1 MVNPRLTAI
10 AAEEDWFD
18 VGRQLEA
25 AMAEPK
31 RFGCATSDDV
41 LREVANLRAQHP
53 ESLKRT
59 VRGARVLATHYP
71 EAAGR
76 GPEGPGLMHVLL
88 LDQLRE
94 LGAPLTQHFKME
106 VLSGRVTQRALEQRV
121 AEARA
126 AAETKAE
133 RGERPRPAG
142 HRRARSRDFE
152 AAVREFVEHYPE
164 LFCDDPSATVTS
176 GYKVR
181 PVPFDIALWSGEEL
195 VGAIEVKSSNLRT
208 HPKQIAEIVGSLH
221 LLTYIAR
228 QVWLVVAPQWEYN
241 LPNLSEVHASLRL
254 NPMKLAVLKT
264 KKGDD
269 EFRQAAMKVVDLDVQ
284 NN

>member
-10 AAEEDWFD
+10 AAEKDWFD

-41 LREVANLRAQHP
+41 LREVANLRGQHP

-76 GPEGPGLMHVLL
+76 GPAGPGLMHVLL

-181 PVPFDIALWSGEEL
+181 PVPFDIALWSGDQL
-195 VGAIEVKSSNLRT
+195 LCAIEVKSSNLRT
-208 HPKQIAEIVGSLH
+208 HPKQIAEILGALQLMTHV
-221 LLTYIAR
+221 APR
-228 QVWLVVAPQWEYN
+228 VWLVIAPEWEQ
-241 LPNLSEVHASLRL
+241 NLSALQEVHRKLKL
-254 NPMKLAVLKT
+254 NTMNVGVLSCSQNSDQNEDYLIRT
-264 KKGDD
+264 Y
-269 EFRQAAMKVVDLDVQ
+269 EFSTLP
-284 NN
+284 

>member
-10 AAEEDWFD
+10 AAEKDWFD

-41 LREVANLRAQHP
+41 LREVANLRGQHP

-106 VLSGRVTQRALEQRV
+106 VLCGRVTQRALEQRV

-126 AAETKAE
+126 AAETKAG

-152 AAVREFVEHYPE
+152 AAVRAFVEHYPE

-181 PVPFDIALWSGEEL
+181 PVPFDIALWSGDQL
-195 VGAIEVKSSNLRT
+195 LCAIEVKSSNLRT
-208 HPKQIAEIVGSLH
+208 HPKQIAEILGALELMTHVA
-221 LLTYIAR
+221 AR
-228 QVWLVVAPQWEYN
+228 HAVVLQAEWVMMRATEKRTPSAAGATQE
-241 LPNLSEVHASLRL
+241 LKPDDRGG
-254 NPMKLAVLKT
+254 NPPPVISTRCAHFT
-264 KKGDD
+264 
-269 EFRQAAMKVVDLDVQ
+269 
-284 NN
+284 